1 MTGQEHISQQADQGG
16 PKTSSW
22 LRWNLGSLWLL
33 LPSLPAAVLVVSGAV
48 PGGATSGQAVLEAA
62 QSADEQL
69 VRFTDS
75 NELIRPD
82 GYREWVYVG
91 TPLTPN
97 DLNPPEAAFPEFHS
111 VYIDPVSYQHYMDTG
126 TFRDGTVLI
135 KELASVGSTQAV
147 SGNGYF
153 MGDFV
158 GLEATI
164 KSSEHFPD
172 EPGNWA
178 YFSFGHEY
186 PLADTAEAFATA
198 ACNACHASS
207 AADDF
212 VFTQYYPVLRA
223 AKGGQSTAL
232 GGGAP
237 MTRQSEFYEDLAATM
252 TSRTDANFRPSAE
265 TPSVNSLVPTE
276 ARALFDY
283 LKSGAY
289 QELEAQESAP
299 HPSRGPHSKFGLP
312 VRVFLDPTLDASLRA
327 GNTEHPAGASAVKE
341 MFNATGVL
349 EGWAVMVKT
358 GAESNDGNGWFWY
371 ETTDV
376 ADRSNIVAA
385 GNGVTL
391 CYSCHAGGDDF
402 VLTAYPFQ

>member
-1 MTGQEHISQQADQGG
+1 M
-16 PKTSSW
+16 
-22 LRWNLGSLWLL
+22 
-33 LPSLPAAVLVVSGAV
+33 
-48 PGGATSGQAVLEAA
+48 EAA
-62 QSADEQL
+62 QSADEEI

-75 NELIRPD
+75 NELVRPD
-82 GYREWVYVG
+82 GYRQWVYVG

-97 DLNPPEAAFPEFHS
+97 ELNPPEAAFPEFHS
-111 VYIDPVSYQHYMDTG
+111 VYIDPGSYRHYMDTG

-164 KSSEHFPD
+164 KSSERFPD

-178 YFSFGHEY
+178 YFSFGHAY
-186 PLADTAEAFATA
+186 PLADTAEAFATT

-223 AKGGQSTAL
+223 AKLGQSAAL

-237 MTRQSEFYEDLAATM
+237 MTAQSEFYEEFSEAT
-252 TSRTDANFRPSAE
+252 TSRTDAAFKPSVE
-265 TPSVNSLVPTE
+265 TPSVDSLVPTDTE
-276 ARALFDY
+276 ALFDY

-289 QELEAQESAP
+289 RSLEARESEP
-299 HPSRGPHSKFGLP
+299 HPSRGPHSKFGSSGS
-312 VRVFLDPTLDASLRA
+312 RVSGRDARRIASGGQHGTPGRRLRRQ
-327 GNTEHPAGASAVKE
+327 G
-341 MFNATGVL
+341 
-349 EGWAVMVKT
+349 
-358 GAESNDGNGWFWY
+358 
-371 ETTDV
+371 DV
-376 ADRSNIVAA
+376 QR
-385 GNGVTL
+385 
-391 CYSCHAGGDDF
+391 
-402 VLTAYPFQ
+402 

>member
-1 MTGQEHISQQADQGG
+1 MTGQKQISRHTDLSG
-16 PKTSSW
+16 PKTSW
-22 LRWNLGSLWLL
+22 LRRNLLGSLWAL
-33 LPSLPAAVLVVSGAV
+33 LPLVPAAVLVVSGSV
-48 PGGATSGQAVLEAA
+48 PAAATSGQAESEAA
-62 QSADEQL
+62 QSADEQF

-75 NELIRPD
+75 NDLIRPD

-135 KELASVGSTQAV
+135 KELASVGSTKAV

-178 YFSFGHEY
+178 YFSFGHAY
-186 PLADTAEAFATA
+186 PLADTAAAFATA

-237 MTRQSEFYEDLAATM
+237 ITSQSEFYEDLAATM
-252 TSRTDANFRPSAE
+252 TSRTRAAFQPSAE
-265 TPSVNSLVPTE
+265 TPSLDGLVPTE
-276 ARALFDY
+276 VGTLFDY
-283 LKSGAY
+283 LKSGAHRG
-289 QELEAQESAP
+289 LEARESAP

-312 VRVFLDPTLDASLRA
+312 VRVFLGSIRISQPMFVDAM
-327 GNTEHPAGASAVKE
+327 P
-341 MFNATGVL
+341 
-349 EGWAVMVKT
+349 
-358 GAESNDGNGWFWY
+358 
-371 ETTDV
+371 
-376 ADRSNIVAA
+376 
-385 GNGVTL
+385 
-391 CYSCHAGGDDF
+391 
-402 VLTAYPFQ
+402 